1 MIIVFGR
8 KDVTDLKNGRGK
20 CWKKTAVFVTLLVGV
35 FFSAMQSNGRG
46 DKRNEEAV
54 STGSA
59 GENTVLVGGMPV
71 GIYMETDGI
80 LVLDTQEI
88 EGEDGEKYEPAR
100 HLVHAGDYIVGI
112 NERAVECK
120 KDLTEELAD
129 LKQEEVVL
137 KLRRG
142 TEELEVKMDAVKC
155 AGSDH
160 KLGIWIR
167 DNVQGLGTITFLT
180 GNSKFGA
187 LGHGIHDA
195 DTSVLMDIGGGSL
208 YKTSIRSILKGENG
222 MPGSMEGM
230 IVYNRY
236 NRLGTVEKNTEM
248 GIYGTIEEIDAL
260 FEEQIPVQVAEK
272 EEIHTGDAAI
282 RCCLGEEVRE
292 YGIQITEVDPNAKE
306 ENKGIVLEVTDP
318 ELLDE
323 TGGIIQG
330 MSGSPILQDGKL
342 IGAVTHV
349 FVNDPTKGYGIF
361 AETMLETVCDG
372 QES

>member
-1 MIIVFGR
+1 MKNTKR
-8 KDVTDLKNGRGK
+8 KGWKQTMLFSVLLIGAFFLIERGNLG
-20 CWKKTAVFVTLLVGV
+20 A
-35 FFSAMQSNGRG
+35 QER
-46 DKRNEEAV
+46 EEAV
-54 STGSA
+54 NTEGT
-59 GENTVLVGGMPV
+59 GENTVLVGGMTA

-88 EGEDGEKYEPAR
+88 EGEDGVEYEPAR

-112 NERAVECK
+112 NEREVAHK
-120 KDLTEELAD
+120 KDLTEELAR
-129 LKQEEVVL
+129 LKQKEVVL

-142 TEELEVKMDAVKC
+142 TELIDVKVDAVKC
-155 AGSDH
+155 TETDY

-180 GNSKFGA
+180 GNSEYGA

-195 DTSVLMDIGGGSL
+195 DTSVLMDIESGSL

-236 NRLGTVEKNTEM
+236 NRIGTVEKNTEM
-248 GIYGTIEEIDAL
+248 GIYGTLEDIDAL
-260 FEEQIPVQVAEK
+260 FEEQIPVEVASVQ
-272 EEIHTGDAAI
+272 EIHEGAGKI
-282 RCCLGEEVRE
+282 RCCLGEEIKE
-292 YGIQITEVDPNAKE
+292 YDVQITEINPDAKE
-306 ENKGIVLEVTDP
+306 ENKGIVLHVTDP
-318 ELLDE
+318 ELLE
-323 TGGIIQG
+323 QTGGIIQG

-349 FVNDPTKGYGIF
+349 FVNDPTRGYGIF
-361 AETMLETVCDG
+361 AESMLREVL
-372 QES
+372 